1 MVFQDWTHEQI
12 LEWSNEHLD
21 GSTLSPANLVILDER
36 SVQDRTCLVCSA
48 ADMPEINGRYQ
59 VLRSDFESTLVC
71 LRAKEVGVAGDEML
85 GTGYEGY
92 DGVFRMSVRNKA
104 EQRAKDVENEGLNQ
118 T

>member
-1 MVFQDWTHEQI
+1 M
-12 LEWSNEHLD
+12 
-21 GSTLSPANLVILDER
+21 
-36 SVQDRTCLVCSA
+36 
-48 ADMPEINGRYQ
+48 
-59 VLRSDFESTLVC
+59 LRSDFESTLVC

-92 DGVFRMSVRNKA
+92 DEVFRMSVRNKA